1 MINFEVKLRV
11 TWIKYYVLAATG
23 VDNTNADPNNII
35 FTIKDTKFCVPAV
48 NVSAKKHRNFKTSWQ
63 KRSMYWSEY
72 KTKSENKNTAN
83 EYRYFLESKFVE
95 VDRLFVLIYSK

>member
-1 MINFEVKLRV
+1 
-11 TWIKYYVLAATG
+11 
-23 VDNTNADPNNII
+23 
-35 FTIKDTKFCVPAV
+35 
-48 NVSAKKHRNFKTSWQ
+48 
-63 KRSMYWSEY
+63 MYWSEY